1 MENLR
6 DFSVIWSLVH
16 ILLIFMLLSRS
27 RYSLRVTVS
36 LTLCFMGCLI
46 LANAFLLKAIK
57 IDGMGRIFVLTCT
70 VPTLLFY
77 YWISYDRGWKFCFT
91 FCLAD
96 TCALWLC
103 ITTNLLDLLLHGQFY
118 ILFIT
123 RMIAFP
129 LAEYVAFRYLRRPY
143 QNLQKTVSRGW
154 AIFTLMAILY
164 YALLCIMPNWPN
176 PIINRPAD
184 IPALILVLA
193 AMPAT
198 YLTIFSTLHSQLLL
212 FERSQK
218 ARQLQMQKEAA
229 EQQLENQQAL
239 RQLQHDMKAHLI
251 VLNGLLSEARVEE
264 AQAYLQ
270 EINAYAMDERKK
282 EFCADPYLNAVLQQY
297 SDRFLKLGAQW
308 EYVLKYQSFP
318 LTHAETCLIFSNALE
333 NCCDALQALPPALR
347 EVSVQ
352 TDIQQNYALIRIKN
366 RCGQKLQLT
375 PHQLP
380 PSCKKDSGHG
390 LGLTTIQDIAQR
402 QGGNIHCSVENGW
415 FILDVMLK
423 LEPVCD
429 PQASADTTLA

>member
-1 MENLR
+1 MKKDEARLGKGLGAIFGEDLSN
-6 DFSVIWSLVH
+6 VIEEIQQGDETRQSE
-16 ILLIFMLLSRS
+16 IKLSEIRP
-27 RYSLRVTVS
+27 
-36 LTLCFMGCLI
+36 
-46 LANAFLLKAIK
+46 N
-57 IDGMGRIFVLTCT
+57 
-70 VPTLLFY
+70 
-77 YWISYDRGWKFCFT
+77 
-91 FCLAD
+91 
-96 TCALWLC
+96 
-103 ITTNLLDLLLHGQFY
+103 
-118 ILFIT
+118 
-123 RMIAFP
+123 
-129 LAEYVAFRYLRRPY
+129 PY
-143 QNLQKTVSRGW
+143 QPRKIFDDAKIGELAQSIKEHGVFTPVLLRKSVKGYELIAGERRVRASKQAGLKT
-154 AIFTLMAILY
+154 
-164 YALLCIMPNWPN
+164 
-176 PIINRPAD
+176 
-184 IPALILVLA
+184 IPAIV
-193 AMPAT
+193 MEFT
-198 YLTIFSTLHSQLLL
+198 D
-212 FERSQK
+212 E
-218 ARQLQMQKEAA
+218 QMMEISL
-229 EQQLENQQAL
+229 LENIQ
-239 RQLQHDMKAHLI
+239 RED
-251 VLNGLLSEARVEE
+251 LNAIEE